1 MVLSVR
7 LSITNDSSKID
18 RGDRLIEKDGELEK
32 GLIANL
38 FVGQS
43 EGSVTWP
50 AGTRRREETEIYST
64 GCANT
69 VELPCIRFGENFSL
83 RTPVLCF
90 PHFFSPPPP
99 IYTRTRFFYPS
110 LSFEFLSGTTR
121 KSSITSKRYRIPLSE
136 IVRSMYIYIL
146 LYTIYNIYN
155 KIYNNI

>member
-90 PHFFSPPPP
+90 PHFFPPLYIRERASFTPP
-99 IYTRTRFFYPS
+99 SRSNFYR
-110 LSFEFLSGTTR
+110 ER
-121 KSSITSKRYRIPLSE
+121 QEK
-136 IVRSMYIYIL
+136 VR
-146 LYTIYNIYN
+146 
-155 KIYNNI
+155 

>member
-50 AGTRRREETEIYST
+50 AGTRRREESEIYST

-90 PHFFSPPPP
+90 PHFFSPPSP
-99 IYTRTRFFYPS
+99 
-110 LSFEFLSGTTR
+110 
-121 KSSITSKRYRIPLSE
+121 
-136 IVRSMYIYIL
+136 YIYENAL
-146 LYTIYNIYN
+146 LLPLPLVRISIGNDKKKFDN
-155 KIYNNI
+155 E

>member
-1 MVLSVR
+1 MR
-7 LSITNDSSKID
+7 LSITNTIPRRWKID
-18 RGDRLIEKDGELEK
+18 RTDRLIEKDGELEK

-90 PHFFSPPPP
+90 PHFFSPLPLYRENALLLPP
-99 IYTRTRFFYPS
+99 
-110 LSFEFLSGTTR
+110 SFEFLSGTTR
-121 KSSITSKRYRIPLSE
+121 KSSITSKRYRIPFSE
-136 IVRSMYIYIL
+136 ITR
-146 LYTIYNIYN
+146 
-155 KIYNNI
+155 

>member
-90 PHFFSPPPP
+90 PHFFSPPLSLYIRERASFIPP
-99 IYTRTRFFYPS
+99 SRSNFYR
-110 LSFEFLSGTTR
+110 ER
-121 KSSITSKRYRIPLSE
+121 QEK
-136 IVRSMYIYIL
+136 VR
-146 LYTIYNIYN
+146 
-155 KIYNNI
+155 